1 MKDEVTAFWDALR
14 NKWPTPVL
22 PLSKIQLHDQLELVH
37 AINTILQIINKNGQ
51 QK

>member
-1 MKDEVTAFWDALR
+1 MTDDVTKFWDALR
-14 NKWPTPVL
+14 DKWPHPVL
-22 PLSKIQLHDQLELVH
+22 PLSKIHLHDQLELVQ